1 MENPATKATNPS
13 LYDLL
18 GMPANRTQESL
29 QRAYRRLAMLHHPD
43 RQSGDPSLMGQINE
57 AWFVLSDPTR
67 RSQYD
72 QTLEKASF
80 TGNTQHRFS
89 TRRKLGKKAA
99 WFAGIRL
106 QTLRLGDEA
115 ARSAAQ
121 ALSVRHKT
129 PKRTYEELAASI
141 TQTLGHDTKKRIQQS
156 RQAGAAPLDLA
167 LAAGLVGLNAYCA
180 PFLRRSLRE
189 GVTESDVH
197 RAQLIDRI
205 WDNLAHGINRD
216 VEIKLGGNPR
226 ALKLLTGRRV

>member
-1 MENPATKATNPS
+1 MENSKSEVVNPS
-13 LYDLL
+13 LYEQL
-18 GMPANRTQESL
+18 GVPVDSTQESL